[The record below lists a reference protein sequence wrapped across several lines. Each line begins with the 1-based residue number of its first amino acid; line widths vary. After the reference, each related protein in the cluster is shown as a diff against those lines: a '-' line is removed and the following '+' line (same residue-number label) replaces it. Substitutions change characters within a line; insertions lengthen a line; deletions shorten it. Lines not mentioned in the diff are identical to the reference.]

1 MPPTYSLTLRYFAAS
16 RTEVGISPVLLDIL
30 RSRKLPWQLAAA
42 TTSRRWTMT
51 QIVGGCLCGKVR
63 YSSDADTVFVG
74 VCHCTDCQKFSG
86 SAFAA
91 VVGVPEAAFS
101 VQGKLATYSKIGDT
115 GKLVE
120 RRFCPECGSSIV
132 EATATMPGIAMINSG
147 ALDDASWVKPAM
159 QIFCDSAQPW
169 VRLGG
174 EMQRFPKM
182 PG

>member
-1 MPPTYSLTLRYFAAS
+1 
-16 RTEVGISPVLLDIL
+16 
-30 RSRKLPWQLAAA
+30 
-42 TTSRRWTMT
+42 MT

-63 YSSDADTVFVG
+63 YSSDADPVFVG

-101 VQGKLATYSKIGDT
+101 VQGKLATYSKTGDT
-115 GKLVE
+115 GKSVE

-147 ALDDASWVKPAM
+147 TLDDASWVKPSM
-159 QIFCDSAQPW
+159 QIFCDSAHPW
-169 VRLGG
+169 VQLGG

-182 PG
+182 PS